1 MTEIKHH
8 TIYANNIRQ
17 HYMEAGEG
25 VPVVLLHGFPETS
38 YAWRHQ
44 IPELAKKFRVIAPDL
59 RGYGETD
66 KPATGYDKRNMAST
80 QNHECVTGGRAWLCD
95 SNDSSFLP
103 SP

>member
-8 TIYANNIRQ
+8 TIHANNIRQ

-44 IPELAKKFRVIAPDL
+44 IPELAKSKNIFL
-59 RGYGETD
+59 
-66 KPATGYDKRNMAST
+66 TGYEKLTVGQDFELRKAVRVCG
-80 QNHECVTGGRAWLCD
+80 H
-95 SNDSSFLP
+95 FP
-103 SP
+103 SERGCHQAHLAGAA